1 MTYVCLRHD
10 LLIAKLEAYCREK
23 PSLNLIIDFLRFRK
37 QMANIGSSYSNWANA
52 TRGILATRDNLSVI
66 LKILGHDMKILS
78 RWLNLNSL
86 KASPENFQSM
96 ILGKSLRSKYCLT
109 SGPIKC

>member
-1 MTYVCLRHD
+1 M
-10 LLIAKLEAYCREK
+10 IQLEAYCREK
-23 PSLNLIIDFLRFRK
+23 PSLNLIIDFLPFRK
-37 QMANIGSSYSNWANA
+37 QRTSIGCSYSNWANA

-78 RWLNLNSL
+78 RYLNLNSL
-86 KASPENFQSM
+86 KASPEKFQST

-109 SGPIKC
+109 NGPINKVIR